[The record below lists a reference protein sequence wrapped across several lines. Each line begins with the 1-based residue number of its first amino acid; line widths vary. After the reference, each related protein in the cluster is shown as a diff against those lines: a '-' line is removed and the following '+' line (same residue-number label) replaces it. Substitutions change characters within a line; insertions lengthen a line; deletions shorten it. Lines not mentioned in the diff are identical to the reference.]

1 MEETKIYKFSELCSK
16 IGSGATP
23 KGGKE
28 SYLGGDIALIR
39 SQNVLDFN
47 FSVDGI
53 AYINNEQAQKLN
65 NVSIEE
71 TKYF

>member
-28 SYLGGDIALIR
+28 SYLGGNIALIR
-39 SQNVLDFN
+39 SHLWKSGKNTN
-47 FSVDGI
+47 
-53 AYINNEQAQKLN
+53 
-65 NVSIEE
+65 
-71 TKYF
+71 